1 MKKLLT
7 TLLLMGVALCG
18 WATITESGSGNTVTI
33 NYEDDGNSNDQN
45 YSLQNRSATTVVLTG
60 DWANKDLGLLDKVLD
75 QCSNN
80 IFLDMSA
87 CEGFISKVKYPGTDW
102 TGDNYQ
108 LVFANGTQTVNV
120 TKSTIY
126 VDSNG
131 NQYNGTVQ
139 QDVNGYYYTKWMVD
153 GTSEAQQWQIDQAN
167 SLTLGANAS
176 WNADHTEYTY
186 YEWWDTATNHGAQH
200 VLSQVKTYLTQQ
212 SVWSYQQ
219 NGQTIYVDESEVTK
233 TSETTGTATVPA
245 QGAPFKFKD
254 GNFNSASKLNGIAFP
269 NSENFTAIPDDL
281 LNEKTNLRT
290 VVLGTYVSW
299 IGPNAFRRTGLTS
312 CNFTA
317 NLKVIGS
324 ESFDKSGLT
333 EVDLSACTSLQAIK
347 YEAFEGTSTIQSIKF
362 PAGSNFT
369 FLGNDAFK
377 DLTSLTTLDM
387 SNCTGIE
394 EFQSKQND
402 GATFKTFY
410 GCTALKTVI
419 LPPYLKAVPDDYGQG
434 VFGACKAIE
443 YLEFTGSGVYNDSCQ
458 LQNPCTIGD
467 KAFEECNNLATIKL
481 SNNISYIGEEA
492 FEAAAITEIH
502 IPASVEEL
510 AKHSFYKCSNLTTV
524 YFDEFDKTC
533 GDCVGAA
540 TKIAGAQGSG
550 GQGQAAFE
558 ECQAVADVYINTM
571 AELQCGNNGF
581 DQDITWG
588 AGDAGAKFGMLHY
601 PREKIEHYVNLKHYL
616 TDEIVADAGLFHDW
630 LMEHYRQAIV
640 PHKNG
645 WYEFINSGPTIPNDG
660 PELQEIVLRTF
671 SDWDY
676 AYLVPNGIRAYV
688 VNKVEPVGNNYEVT
702 LQRLRVIPKR
712 TGVILYG
719 HPNAKGQNGKPALV
733 FTPVK
738 FLEHGDSIF
747 KIVDEEQVF
756 DSIYTGPSQGAALCR
771 ANWGNLAESDMRYKN
786 YLEPINNATGD
797 RVAIKPYETVTVN
810 GVKKIT
816 FRNFGLGRY
825 TSTDYYKKTPST
837 LIDKKNYV
845 AFFRMKPLSYNTGY
859 AYLRLS
865 GDVDA
870 QGNALGDAS
879 EFPVGT
885 SGEILVKPDEPDPDL
900 TNDIIPYHYEYNM
913 SSGKAYDA
921 QGALG
926 DESLNPK
933 RWWDPEAEPNAFVWE
948 EMDLSWGVRSQALVN
963 PSSPLYFGEFEED
976 ADGVVKIVIPA
987 GNEDGEYYTLQ
998 GVRVTNPTTKGVYI
1012 HNGKKVIIK

>member
-1 MKKLLT
+1 MRKLLT
-7 TLLLMGVALCG
+7 TILLMGVALCG
-18 WATITESGSGNTVTI
+18 WATITESGSGNTVTL
-33 NYEDDGNSNDQN
+33 NYVDDGNSNDQN
-45 YSLQNRSATTVVLTG
+45 YSLSNRSATTVVLTG

-80 IFLDMSA
+80 IYLDMSA
-87 CEGFISKVKYPGTDW
+87 CEGFVSKIK
-102 TGDNYQ
+102 
-108 LVFANGTQTVNV
+108 
-120 TKSTIY
+120 
-126 VDSNG
+126 
-131 NQYNGTVQ
+131 YNGTG
-139 QDVNGYYYTKWMVD
+139 DIDW
-153 GTSEAQQWQIDQAN
+153 TSDN
-167 SLTLGANAS
+167 F
-176 WNADHTEYTY
+176 
-186 YEWWDTATNHGAQH
+186 
-200 VLSQVKTYLTQQ
+200 TYLPDP
-212 SVWSYQQ
+212 
-219 NGQTIYVDESEVTK
+219 NNP
-233 TSETTGTATVPA
+233 ETVQRSGTATESAVFYNTWALDGNGQPQSWASPYTGTVEGDEQNGYHTPDNQPLVKFTTYIDENGKEVPSSSITVNPD
-245 QGAPFKFKD
+245 GTFSYSFTETLDTTLFKFKD

-269 NSENFTAIPDDL
+269 NSENFTAIPEDL
-281 LNEKTNLRT
+281 FNEKSNLKT
-290 VVLGTYVSW
+290 VVLGSSVVW
-299 IGPNAFRRTGLTS
+299 VGANAFRRTGLTS
-312 CNFTA
+312 CNFPA
-317 NLKVIGS
+317 SLKVIGS
-324 ESFDKSGLT
+324 ESFDKSGLPA
-333 EVDLSACTSLQAIK
+333 VDLSACTSLVAIK
-347 YEAFEGTSTIQSIKF
+347 YEAFEGTSTIQSVTF
-362 PAGSNFT
+362 PSTSSFT
-369 FLGNDAFK
+369 FLGNDVFK
-377 DLTSLTTLDM
+377 DLTSLQALDM
-387 SNCTGIE
+387 SMCTGIE

-410 GCTALKTVI
+410 GCTSLKTVI
-419 LPPYLKAVPDDYGQG
+419 LPPYLTAVPDDYGQG

-443 YLEFTGSGVYNDSCQ
+443 YLEFTGRGNYNNNCE
-458 LQNPCTIGD
+458 LLNPCTIGD
-467 KAFEECNNLATIKL
+467 KAFEECNNLATIIL

-510 AKHSFYKCSNLTTV
+510 AKHCFYNCDYLTTV

-540 TKIAGAQGSG
+540 TKIAGGAGAG

-601 PREKIEHYVNLKHYL
+601 PKEKIEHYVNLKHYL

-630 LMEHYRQAIV
+630 LMEHYRQAII

-645 WYEFINSGPTIPNDG
+645 WYEFINSGPTIPNEG

-688 VNKVEPVGNNYEVT
+688 VNKVEPVGDNYEVT

-738 FLEHGDSIF
+738 FLENGDSIF
-747 KIVDEEQVF
+747 KIENEEQVF
-756 DSIYTGPSQGAALCR
+756 DSIYTGPSQGASLCR
-771 ANWGNLAESDMRYKN
+771 ANWGNLSGSDLKYKN
-786 YLEPINNATGD
+786 YLEPINNATGA
-797 RVAIKPYETVTVN
+797 RVAIKPYETVKVN
-810 GVKKIT
+810 GVNKIT

-825 TSTDYYKKTPST
+825 TSTDYYKKNPST
-837 LIDKKNYV
+837 LNDKKNYV
-845 AFFRMKPLSYNTGY
+845 GFFRMKAQNYNSGY

-865 GDVDA
+865 GDVDE
-870 QGNALGDAS
+870 QGNALGSAS

-885 SGEILVKPDEPDPDL
+885 SGEILVKPDEPVADF
-900 TNDIIPYHYEYNM
+900 TKDILPYHYEYKM
-913 SSGKAYDA
+913 SNGEPYDA
-921 QGALG
+921 QANVG
-926 DESLNPK
+926 DDSLNPK
-933 RWWDPEAEPNAFVWE
+933 GWWNPNATPIPFVWE
-948 EMDLSWGVRSQALVN
+948 EMELSWGVRSQALAN
-963 PSSPLYFGEFEED
+963 PSSSMYFGEFEED

>member
-7 TLLLMGVALCG
+7 TILLMGVALCG
-18 WATITESGSGNTVTI
+18 WATITETSSGSTVTL
-33 NYEDDGNSNDQN
+33 NYDGNGYDNFSLSNT
-45 YSLQNRSATTVVLTG
+45 SATTIVLTG
-60 DWANKDLGLLDKVLD
+60 AWTNDDLSKIGSIVGS
-75 QCSNN
+75 CSNN
-80 IFLDMSA
+80 VFLDLSA
-87 CEGFISKVKYPGTDW
+87 CEGFVSKVQYPGTDW

-108 LVFANGTQTVNV
+108 LVYSNSTQTVNV

-131 NQYNGTVQ
+131 NQYNGTVSH
-139 QDVNGYYYTKWMVD
+139 DNEGYYYEKWMID
-153 GTSEAQQWQIDQAN
+153 GSSEAQQWQIDQAN
-167 SLTLGANAS
+167 SGTLGAHSS
-176 WNADHTEYTY
+176 WNTAHTEYTY
-186 YEWWDTATNHGAQH
+186 YEWWSDESNHGNKH
-200 VLSQVKTYLTQQ
+200 VLSQVKTYLTPKT
-212 SVWSYQQ
+212 VWSYQQ
-219 NGQTIYVDESEVTK
+219 NGQTIYVDESEVTQ
-233 TSETTGTATVPA
+233 TSQTTGTATVPA
-245 QGAPFKFKD
+245 QATPFLLDNPHFY
-254 GNFNSASKLNGIAFP
+254 NATNKLSGIAFP
-269 NSENFTAIPDDL
+269 NSTNFTAIPDFVFGESGAQNL
-281 LNEKTNLRT
+281 AIATNGSSVT
-290 VVLGTYVSW
+290 W
-299 IGPNAFRRTGLTS
+299 IGKSAFKNSKITTFDF
-312 CNFTA
+312 NA
-317 NLKVIGS
+317 NLKVIGG
-324 ESFDKSGLT
+324 EAFHGAPLT
-333 EVDLSACTSLQAIK
+333 GIDLSTCTSLQAIK
-347 YEAFEGTSTIQSIKF
+347 YEAFEECTSATTVKF
-362 PAGSNFT
+362 PSGSNFT
-369 FLGNDAFK
+369 FLGNDAFRK
-377 DLTSLTTLDM
+377 TGITSLDM
-387 SNCTGIE
+387 SMCTGIT
-394 EFQSKQND
+394 EFQHHGSSYR
-402 GATFKTFY
+402 TFSE
-410 GCTALKTVI
+410 CSALKTVK
-419 LPPYLKAVPDDYGQG
+419 LPPYLKAIPDDSGAG
-434 VFGACKAIE
+434 VFTASKAIE
-443 YLEFTGSGVYNDSCQ
+443 YLEFTGRGNYVDCV
-458 LQNPCTIGD
+458 LQNPCTIGL
-467 KAFEECNNLATIKL
+467 KAFEECNNLATIIL

-510 AKHSFYKCSNLTTV
+510 AKHCFYNCDYLTTV

-540 TKIAGAQGSG
+540 TKIAGGAGAG

-601 PREKIEHYVNLKHYL
+601 PKEKIEHYVNLKHYL

-630 LMEHYRQAIV
+630 LMEHYRQAII

-645 WYEFINSGPTIPNDG
+645 WYEFINSGPTIPNEG

-688 VNKVEPVGNNYEVT
+688 VNKIEPVGNNYEVT

-771 ANWGNLAESDMRYKN
+771 ANWGNLAESDMKYKN

-825 TSTDYYKKTPST
+825 TSTDYYKKNPST
-837 LIDKKNYV
+837 LNDKKNYV
-845 AFFRMKPLSYNTGY
+845 GFFRMKAQNYNTGY

-921 QGALG
+921 QGAVG

-933 RWWDPEAEPNAFVWE
+933 RWWDPDAEPNAFVWE

>member
-1 MKKLLT
+1 MKKLFT
-7 TLLLMGVALCG
+7 TLILMGVALCG
-18 WATITESGSGNTVTI
+18 WATITESSDGNTVTL
-33 NYEDDGNSNDQN
+33 NYVDDGNQDDQN
-45 YSLQNRSATTVVLTG
+45 FNLSNRNATTIVLTG
-60 DWANKDLGLLDKVLD
+60 DWANKDLQKIGTIVG
-75 QCSNN
+75 QCNGN
-80 IFLDMSA
+80 VFLDMSA
-87 CEGFISKVKYPGTDW
+87 CEGFVSKIEITDW
-102 TGDNYQ
+102 TSDNYSF
-108 LVFANGTQTVNV
+108 VYSNAAPVQTDVV
-120 TKSTIY
+120 QKTIY
-126 VDSNG
+126 YFDENCTKPLESWAQGSVYQRDGNYYWNGWDGSSNG
-131 NQYNGTVQ
+131 EHQVYPKSVW
-139 QDVNGYYYTKWMVD
+139 GYYSDPNNT
-153 GTSEAQQWQIDQAN
+153 N
-167 SLTLGANAS
+167 SFVEVPAS
-176 WNADHTEYTY
+176 
-186 YEWWDTATNHGAQH
+186 
-200 VLSQVKTYLTQQ
+200 
-212 SVWSYQQ
+212 SVTD
-219 NGQTIYVDESEVTK
+219 NGNG
-233 TSETTGTATVPA
+233 TGTAMVTPA
-245 QGAPFKFKD
+245 GTAFSFK
-254 GNFNSASKLNGIAFP
+254 GNDFSNQSSKLSGIAFP
-269 NSENFTAIPDDL
+269 NSANFTAIPDEL
-281 LNEKTNLRT
+281 FGET
-290 VVLGTYVSW
+290 
-299 IGPNAFRRTGLTS
+299 GPSNLTS
-312 CNFTA
+312 VTNGSAVTYIGKRAFKSTKLTAFDFNA
-317 NLKVIGS
+317 NLKVIGP
-324 ESFDKSGLT
+324 EAFDGTKLT
-333 EVDLSACTSLQAIK
+333 TIDLSPCTSLVAIK
-347 YEAFEGTSTIQSIKF
+347 YEAFEGVSTATTLSF
-362 PAGSNFT
+362 PSGSNFT

-377 DLTSLTTLDM
+377 ETDITSVNM
-387 SNCTGIE
+387 SMCTGIT
-394 EFQSKQND
+394 EFQSQYND
-402 GATFKTFY
+402 GKTFKTFY

-419 LPPYLKAVPDDYGQG
+419 LPPNLTAIPDDSGTG
-434 VFGACKAIE
+434 VFAASKAIE
-443 YLEFTGSGVYNDSCQ
+443 YLEFTGSGDYDDCE
-458 LQNPCTIGD
+458 LQNPCTIGL

-510 AKHSFYKCSNLTTV
+510 AKHCFYKCSNLTTV

-540 TKIAGAQGSG
+540 TKIAGGAGSG

-630 LMEHYRQAIV
+630 LMEHYRQAII

-676 AYLVPNGIRAYV
+676 AYLVPNGMRAYV
-688 VNKVEPVGNNYEVT
+688 VNKVEPVGSNYEVT

-719 HPNAKGQNGKPALV
+719 HPNAKSQNGKPALV

-738 FLEHGDSIF
+738 FLENGDSIF

-786 YLEPINNATGD
+786 FLEPINNATGD
-797 RVAIKPYETVTVN
+797 RVEIRPYETVKVN
-810 GVKKIT
+810 GVNKIT

-845 AFFRMKPLSYNTGY
+845 GFFRMKHLNYNTGY

-870 QGNALGDAS
+870 QGNALGAAS

-885 SGEILVKPDEPDPDL
+885 SGEILVKPDEPEANL
-900 TNDIIPYHYEYNM
+900 TKDIIPYHYEYNM

-921 QGALG
+921 QANIG

-933 RWWDPEAEPNAFVWE
+933 GWWNPEASPNPFVWE
-948 EMDLSWGVRSQALVN
+948 EMELSWGVRNEALAN
-963 PSSPLYFGEFEED
+963 PSISMYFGEFEED